1 MRYHL
6 YNRPGSGG
14 FVVEAALILVG
25 AQFELTEGDSKPGT
39 PLPESFRDINPWGQ
53 MPALVLPDGT
63 TITETAAILL
73 HLTGCFPEA
82 KLAPTPGTA
91 AHGKFLRWMVF
102 ANVNLYEAVARRG
115 YPFRYTDDEDGFE
128 ALRSAAIRRMREALE
143 VLETNISG
151 PFLLGD
157 DMTIA
162 DVYVA
167 MFCIWYRGDVDAP
180 HLKVLTD
187 KVRNHPIISPIWQ
200 RHFGNR

>member
-25 AQFELTEGDSKPGT
+25 AQFELTESDSKPGT

-82 KLAPTPGTA
+82 KLAPTPGTT

-143 VLETNISG
+143 VLETDISG

-167 MFCIWYRGDVDAP
+167 MFCIWHRGDVDAP